1 MIDQVAEKIAR
12 RVILG
17 FLLGGLLVLSYAV
30 LQPFIVPVAWAVIIA
45 YATWPL
51 YHRLRQ
57 RLSRYPTLAASMMT
71 LLLTAAF
78 VLPALW
84 LATLLRSEIGVAIAA
99 VTTELRQGTLALPDF
114 IRNLPWIGDDL
125 QRMLDELTGDP
136 ETFRVQ
142 MNEWVRQGAELAVAL
157 IGDVGRNAA
166 KLGFALITVFFL
178 YRDGER
184 VLQQVHRVLH
194 RFLGERVNDYLAAVG
209 SMTKAVV
216 WGLVATALAQG
227 FVAGL
232 GYWWAGVAAPV
243 LLGAITALIAM
254 IPFGT
259 PFAWG
264 TIGVW
269 LLVSGNTAEGI
280 GLLLWGALV
289 VSWVDNLV
297 RPLVISNATRIPFLL
312 VMFGVLGGL
321 AAFGLV
327 GLFLGPVVLAVLMA
341 VWREWIEESDLKPAV
356 PNRISADAVSAA
368 PPPAPQHR
376 SPSQ

>member
-17 FLLGGLLVLSYAV
+17 ILLGGLLVLSYAV
-30 LQPFIVPVAWAVIIA
+30 LHPFIVPVAWAGIIA

-51 YHRLRQ
+51 YRRLRASM
-57 RLSRYPTLAASMMT
+57 RRYPTLAALLMT
-71 LLLTAAF
+71 LMLTAAL

-84 LATLLRSEIGVAIAA
+84 LASLLR
-99 VTTELRQGTLALPDF
+99 TELGTAISTVTGAIRAGTLALPDF
-114 IRNLPWIGDDL
+114 IRNLPWAGDAL
-125 QRMLDELTGDP
+125 QRLLEQLTGDP
-136 ETFRVQ
+136 ENFGTQ
-142 MNEWVRQGAELAVAL
+142 MNTWVRQGLDQAVAL

-166 KLGFALITVFFL
+166 KLGFALITVFFF
-178 YRDGER
+178 YRDGDK
-184 VLQQVHRVLH
+184 VLRQVQKVLR
-194 RFLGERVNDYLAAVG
+194 RFLGERVDGYLVAVG

-227 FVAGL
+227 VVAGL
-232 GYWWAGVAAPV
+232 GYWWAGVAAPI
-243 LLGAITALIAM
+243 LLSAVTALIAM

-264 TIGVW
+264 SIGIW
-269 LLVSGNTAEGI
+269 LLISGDTVGGI

-297 RPLVISNATRIPFLL
+297 RPLVISNATRIPFVL

-341 VWREWIEESDLKPAV
+341 VWREWMEESELLRAGLV
-356 PNRISADAVSAA
+356 AESRARSSSAA
-368 PPPAPQHR
+368 ER
-376 SPSQ
+376 SAERKGEH

>member
-17 FLLGGLLVLSYAV
+17 ILLGGLLVLSYAV
-30 LQPFIVPVAWAVIIA
+30 LHPFIVPVAWAGIIA

-51 YHRLRQ
+51 YRRLRASM
-57 RLSRYPTLAASMMT
+57 RRYPTLAALLMT
-71 LLLTAAF
+71 LMLTAAL

-84 LATLLRSEIGVAIAA
+84 LASLLR
-99 VTTELRQGTLALPDF
+99 TELGTAISTVTGAIRAGTLALPDF
-114 IRNLPWIGDDL
+114 IRNLPWAGDAL
-125 QRMLDELTGDP
+125 QRLLEQLTGDP
-136 ETFRVQ
+136 ENFGTQ
-142 MNEWVRQGAELAVAL
+142 MNTWVRQGLDQAVAL

-166 KLGFALITVFFL
+166 KLGFALITVFFF
-178 YRDGER
+178 YRDGDK
-184 VLQQVHRVLH
+184 VLRQVQEVLR
-194 RFLGERVNDYLAAVG
+194 RFLGERVDGYLVAVG

-227 FVAGL
+227 VVAGL
-232 GYWWAGVAAPV
+232 GYWWAGVAAPI
-243 LLGAITALIAM
+243 LLSAVTALIAM

-264 TIGVW
+264 SIGIW
-269 LLVSGNTAEGI
+269 LLISGDTVGGI

-297 RPLVISNATRIPFLL
+297 RPLVISNATRIPFVL

-341 VWREWIEESDLKPAV
+341 VWREWMEESELLRAGLV
-356 PNRISADAVSAA
+356 AESRARSSSAA
-368 PPPAPQHR
+368 ER
-376 SPSQ
+376 SAERKGEH

>member
-17 FLLGGLLVLSYAV
+17 ILLGGLLVLSYAV
-30 LQPFIVPVAWAVIIA
+30 LHPFIVPVAWAGIIA

-51 YHRLRQ
+51 YRRLRASM
-57 RLSRYPTLAASMMT
+57 RRYPTLAALLMT
-71 LLLTAAF
+71 LMLTAAL

-84 LATLLRSEIGVAIAA
+84 LASLLR
-99 VTTELRQGTLALPDF
+99 TELGTAISTVTGAIRAGTLALPDF
-114 IRNLPWIGDDL
+114 IRNLPWAGDAL
-125 QRMLDELTGDP
+125 QRLLEQLTGDP
-136 ETFRVQ
+136 ENFGTQ
-142 MNEWVRQGAELAVAL
+142 MNTWVRQGLDQAVAL

-178 YRDGER
+178 YRDGDKLLR
-184 VLQQVHRVLH
+184 QVQKVLR
-194 RFLGERVNDYLAAVG
+194 RFLGERVDGYLTAVG

-227 FVAGL
+227 VVAGL
-232 GYWWAGVAAPV
+232 GYWWAGVAAPI
-243 LLGAITALIAM
+243 LLSAVTALIAM

-264 TIGVW
+264 SIGIW
-269 LLVSGNTAEGI
+269 LLISGDTVGGV

-297 RPLVISNATRIPFLL
+297 RPLVISNATRIPFVL

-341 VWREWIEESDLKPAV
+341 VWREWMEESELLRAGLV
-356 PNRISADAVSAA
+356 AESRARSSSAA
-368 PPPAPQHR
+368 ER
-376 SPSQ
+376 SAERKGEH

>member
-17 FLLGGLLVLSYAV
+17 ILLGGLLVLSYAV
-30 LQPFIVPVAWAVIIA
+30 LQPFIVPVAWAGIIA

-51 YHRLRQ
+51 YRRLRASM
-57 RLSRYPTLAASMMT
+57 RRYPTLAALLMT
-71 LLLTAAF
+71 LMLTAAL

-84 LATLLRSEIGVAIAA
+84 LASLLR
-99 VTTELRQGTLALPDF
+99 TELGTAISTVTGAIRAGTLALPDF
-114 IRNLPWIGDDL
+114 IRNLPWAGDAL
-125 QRMLDELTGDP
+125 QRLLEQLTGDP
-136 ETFRVQ
+136 ENFGTQ
-142 MNEWVRQGAELAVAL
+142 MNTWVRQGLDQAVAL

-166 KLGFALITVFFL
+166 KLGFALITVFFF
-178 YRDGER
+178 YRDGDK
-184 VLQQVHRVLH
+184 VLRQVQKVLR
-194 RFLGERVNDYLAAVG
+194 RFLGERVDGYLVAVG

-227 FVAGL
+227 VVAGL
-232 GYWWAGVAAPV
+232 GYWWAGVAAPI
-243 LLGAITALIAM
+243 LLSAVTALIAM

-264 TIGVW
+264 SIGIW
-269 LLVSGNTAEGI
+269 LLISGDTVGGI

-297 RPLVISNATRIPFLL
+297 RPLVISNATRIPFVL

-327 GLFLGPVVLAVLMA
+327 GLFLGPVVLAVLMT
-341 VWREWIEESDLKPAV
+341 VWREWMEESELLRAGLV
-356 PNRISADAVSAA
+356 AESRARSSSAA
-368 PPPAPQHR
+368 ER
-376 SPSQ
+376 SAERNGEH